1 MPKEPPPK
9 GPPFNCFSCCPE
21 QLYTYFEWLHELC
34 NYVNCCIDSDL
45 CFWYLRK
52 SKPET
57 LLPAGGKGKGKGRRG
72 RRSTAVLTQ
81 VLSFLNASWS
91 SWCGKNIYGWMLHR
105 GWIGI
110 FGWCEVQSISHLCSH
125 RCSHFSMP
133 DRRLFDAV
141 KSIARISK
149 GVQCQS
155 LKRANLFGKG
165 SLEIHSQIHPLS
177 LSWLSWI

>member
-1 MPKEPPPK
+1 MSNFPEACSVSKHNKNQQQRCPRSLHQKVDSIAVTTNSIIVSDGKIQISILILIRGPCLPK

-45 CFWYLRK
+45 CLWYLRK

-57 LLPAGGKGKGKGRRG
+57 SLPAGGKGKGKGRRG

-110 FGWCEVQSISHLCSH
+110 FGWCEVQSILQLCSH
-125 RCSHFSMP
+125 RC
-133 DRRLFDAV
+133 
-141 KSIARISK
+141 
-149 GVQCQS
+149 
-155 LKRANLFGKG
+155 
-165 SLEIHSQIHPLS
+165 
-177 LSWLSWI
+177 